1 MKKLLIFVSVAIL
14 AFSLAGCGGD
24 KSADTKSDDTNTV
37 SEETSTEENSSD
49 DSSALTGVS
58 VPTIT
63 NDEINN
69 MSDNQFYVANAMSKS
84 VTEIY
89 TAVANSGEWSS
100 NYVSTPIES
109 GSRNLFVLENLD
121 TSVKYDIKVVSDGG
135 ETTEYYGFDMKAT
148 VQITLYDNAQ
158 CDVATV

>member
-109 GSRNLFVLENLD
+109 GSRNLFELENLD

>member
-1 MKKLLIFVSVAIL
+1 MKKLLIFVSAAIL
-14 AFSLAGCGGD
+14 AFSLAGCGGS
-24 KSADTKSDDTNTV
+24 KSSDAKSDDTNAA
-37 SEETSTEENSSD
+37 SEESSTEDGS
-49 DSSALTGVS
+49 TGESTAQSGAS
-58 VPTIT
+58 VPVIT
-63 NDEINN
+63 NDEINK
-69 MSDNQFYVANAMSKS
+69 MSDNQFYVANGMSKS

-100 NYVSTPIES
+100 NYVSTPIAS
-109 GSRNLFVLENLD
+109 GSRELFTLENLD
-121 TSVKYDIKVVSDGG
+121 TSVKYDIKAVTDGG